1 LGKILGKDPTT
12 IEGANG
18 YLYLL
23 RKFRRKGSQQ
33 QYEVIVTFDI

>member
-18 YLYLL
+18 DSYLL
-23 RKFRRKGSQQ
+23 RKFSRKGSQQ
-33 QYEVIVTFDI
+33 QVIVTFDF